1 MDPGQISFRPATQE
15 DVPFLAELRQQTMH
29 PHLRAAGLVPVLE
42 QDMEH
47 VMFRFD
53 RAEVILLADQPVG
66 LWKVARDGRDWD
78 LIQVQLASRFQGQ
91 GLGTQLIQSLIVEVR
106 EAGATLKLEVLKA
119 NPAQHL
125 YQRLGFVVTAETQ
138 HGLEMLLAR

>member
-1 MDPGQISFRPATQE
+1 MDPGQIKFRPATQE

-29 PHLRAAGLVPVLE
+29 PHLRAAGLVAVLE
-42 QDMEH
+42 QDMER

-53 RAEVILLADQPVG
+53 CAKVILLADQRVG

-78 LIQVQLASRFQGQ
+78 LIQVQLAPRMQGQ
-91 GLGTQLIQSLIVEVR
+91 GLGTQLIQSLIVEAR
-106 EAGATLKLEVLKA
+106 EAGASLKLQVLKA
-119 NPAQHL
+119 NPARHL

-138 HGLEMLLAR
+138 HGLDMLLAG